1 MDSQQKDEIEALILR
16 EISNGI
22 SISCPI
28 NGYEHTLG
36 TAILSFVVNIYTGL
50 KKNEYLGPIPYDY
63 QKPCIVIFQ
72 LREDLQWRWFEW
84 RRTTISVNA
93 IPGLEDLLNS
103 TLEKVENKYKSDALI
118 KKLLE

>member
-1 MDSQQKDEIEALILR
+1 MEHQQKDEIEDLILR
-16 EISNGI
+16 EISKGI

-50 KKNEYLGPIPYDY
+50 NKDDYVGPIPYDY

-84 RRTTISVNA
+84 RKSTISVNA
-93 IPGLEDLLNS
+93 IPGLEDLLDS
-103 TLEKVENKYKSDALI
+103 TLEEVKNRHKLI
-118 KKLLE
+118 K

>member
-1 MDSQQKDEIEALILR
+1 MEHQQKSEIEDLILR
-16 EISNGI
+16 EISNEI

-50 KKNEYLGPIPYDY
+50 NKDDYVGPIPYDY

-72 LREDLQWRWFEW
+72 LRENLQWRWFEW
-84 RRTTISVNA
+84 RKTMVGVNT

-103 TLEKVENKYKSDALI
+103 TLEKVENKYKSYRV
-118 KKLLE
+118 